1 MRELDYLGFNIY
13 IYIILYEKKLYVYR
27 IGLLGLDYFFVKLIP
42 NQNPDFFKWRTKLD
56 TSENCSSRSIQSK
69 HFFFFYNPSF

>member
-42 NQNPDFFKWRTKLD
+42 NQNPDFFKMENQTGYLRKLF
-56 TSENCSSRSIQSK
+56 QSV
-69 HFFFFYNPSF
+69 NPV